1 MRERGAIAIYSVIL
15 IVTIVFFSITSEK
28 SVRPEVLSEDIE
40 GPSVTINGRLFE
52 PSVIDRSNDGRIIII
67 VDQEDLYVG
76 ENILEIQWGS
86 SLPSIMT
93 AKLPT
98 ELRQH

>member
-15 IVTIVFFSITSEK
+15 FVTIVFFSITSER
-28 SVRPEVLSEDIE
+28 SAQSEDPSREIS
-40 GPSVTINGRLFE
+40 GPSVMINGRLFE
-52 PSVIDRSNDGRIIII
+52 PSVVEQGEDGRIIII

-93 AKLPT
+93 AELPT

>member
-1 MRERGAIAIYSVIL
+1 MRERGAIAIYSAIL

-28 SVRPEVLSEDIE
+28 SALPEVQSPDAD
-40 GPSVTINGRLFE
+40 GPNVTINGRLFE
-52 PSVIDRSNDGRIIII
+52 PSFVDYGEAGRIVII
-67 VDQEDLYVG
+67 VDQKDLFVG

-93 AKLPT
+93 AELPF
-98 ELRQH
+98 ELQNH